1 MDLLIFDLDGT
12 LVDSKLDLAI
22 SVNAALAASGRP
34 TLDDELIQS
43 YVGNGAPI
51 LIRRA
56 VGPEASGA
64 EVKSVLKLFME
75 HYAEHL
81 LDNTDVYPGIR
92 ESLDRFR
99 AAGKKMAVLTNK
111 PTSLSL
117 SLVNGLDL
125 QDYFFRVYGG
135 DSLPE
140 KKPHPLAVERLLEES
155 AVAKENALMIGDSS
169 VDILTARNA
178 AIAAAGVTY
187 GFKPETLNAPP
198 PDILVD
204 RMEELVQIVF
214 QRCTSS

>member
-111 PTSLSL
+111 PHDFAQLCVAEL
-117 SLVNGLDL
+117 
-125 QDYFFRVYGG
+125 
-135 DSLPE
+135 LPHWSF
-140 KKPHPLAVERLLEES
+140 KCVQGVSDDVPPKPIPPGPPRSPVSS
-155 AVAKENALMIGDSS
+155 APIRRKSS
-169 VDILTARNA
+169 TW
-178 AIAAAGVTY
+178 AIPT
-187 GFKPETLNAPP
+187 PT
-198 PDILVD
+198 
-204 RMEELVQIVF
+204 
-214 QRCTSS
+214 